1 MVGIVTH
8 PIGTP
13 RTAALDRCIN
23 FMQGC
28 ADGTHNG
35 RMTDTILDAP
45 LLERTDDSLARPL
58 PTALQ
63 RARSDVVA
71 AARELLTIPEGALT
85 RPWTWIGG
93 SEEEVRYGAYRAAEA
108 LETAEIEARS
118 IVAARDTNAPQATS
132 IVGPSTAARW
142 DLHGLLLP
150 LDAQMLDADPGS
162 GEWSIRLVLGHVI
175 ASQRGYGWGTAW
187 WLDRAFSAKD
197 PSLPAQIP
205 EEFFAAA
212 PDEATTGAE
221 GTMDEL
227 RDRLDAILD
236 LSAERLAGL
245 PDDRLDLG
253 ARWSGFPVTV
263 GFRMARWS
271 SHLRE
276 HAIQVEKTF
285 ALLGHVP
292 DEPARLAR
300 HVLAAY
306 GRAEAVVFGHE
317 GVDDAVQRTASGA
330 ADAMRAVTSARE
342 AAEVS
347 G

>member
-1 MVGIVTH
+1 
-8 PIGTP
+8 
-13 RTAALDRCIN
+13 
-23 FMQGC
+23 MQGK
-28 ADGTHNG
+28 AVRSHNG
-35 RMTDTILDAP
+35 AMTHTNLDAP
-45 LLERTDDSLARPL
+45 LIERTDDALARPL
-58 PTALQ
+58 PAALAG
-63 RARSDVVA
+63 ARSDALA
-71 AARELLTIPEGALT
+71 AARGLLSIPETSLT

-93 SEEEVRYGAYRAAEA
+93 SEEEARYGAYRAAEA
-108 LETAEIEARS
+108 LEQAESEGRAM
-118 IVAARDTNAPQATS
+118 AAGRDADALRATR

-150 LDAQMLDADPGS
+150 IDDRLLDADPGG

-175 ASQRGYGWGTAW
+175 GSQRGYGWGTAW
-187 WLDRAFSAKD
+187 WLDRAYDAKD
-197 PSLPAQIP
+197 PALPARIP
-205 EEFFAAA
+205 DAYFAAA
-212 PDEATTGAE
+212 PDEATTEAQ
-221 GTMDEL
+221 GTIDEL
-227 RDRLDAILD
+227 RSRLDAILD

-245 PDDRLDLG
+245 PNDRLDLG

-276 HAIQVEKTF
+276 HSIQVEKTF

-306 GRAEAVVFGHE
+306 GRAESVVFGRRS
-317 GVDDAVQRTASGA
+317 VDDAVERIVQGA
-330 ADAMRAVTSARE
+330 AEARDAVTSARRAAGR
-342 AAEVS
+342 AAEVN

>member
-1 MVGIVTH
+1 
-8 PIGTP
+8 
-13 RTAALDRCIN
+13 
-23 FMQGC
+23 MQRDAFGSHN
-28 ADGTHNG
+28 DG
-35 RMTDTILDAP
+35 MTNTILDAP
-45 LLERTDDSLARPL
+45 LIERTNASLARPL
-58 PTALQ
+58 PSALTTA
-63 RARSDVVA
+63 RADIVA
-71 AARELLTIPEGALT
+71 AARELLAIPATALT
-85 RPWTWIGG
+85 KPWTWIGG
-93 SEEEVRYGAYRAAEA
+93 SEEEARYGAYRAAEA
-108 LETAEIEARS
+108 LESAEIEARAM
-118 IVAARDTNAPQATS
+118 VAGRDADAPRATR

-150 LDAQMLDADPGS
+150 LDDRLLDADPGA

-175 ASQRGYGWGTAW
+175 GSQRGYGWGTAW
-187 WLDRAFSAKD
+187 WLDRAYNAKD
-197 PSLPAQIP
+197 PALPASIP
-205 EEFFAAA
+205 DEFYADA
-212 PDEATTGAE
+212 PDEATTEAE
-221 GTMDEL
+221 GSIDEL
-227 RDRLDAILD
+227 RARLDAILD

-306 GRAEAVVFGHE
+306 GRAESVVFGRK
-317 GVDDAVQRTASGA
+317 GVDDAIARVVQGA
-330 ADAMRAVTSARE
+330 AEARE
-342 AAEVS
+342 AVTAARRAAEVT

>member
-1 MVGIVTH
+1 
-8 PIGTP
+8 
-13 RTAALDRCIN
+13 
-23 FMQGC
+23 MQGN
-28 ADGTHNG
+28 AVGSHNG
-35 RMTDTILDAP
+35 SMTETFLDTP
-45 LLERTDDSLARPL
+45 LIERTDASLARPL
-58 PTALQ
+58 PTAIG
-63 RARSDVVA
+63 RARADVIA
-71 AARELLTIPEGALT
+71 AARDLLAIPETALT
-85 RPWTWIGG
+85 RPWSWIGG

-108 LETAEIEARS
+108 LEGAEIEARAV
-118 IVAARDTNAPQATS
+118 VATGDGDAPRATR
-132 IVGPSTAARW
+132 IVGPATAARW

-150 LDAQMLDADPGS
+150 LDDRMLDADPGG
-162 GEWSIRLVLGHVI
+162 GEWSIRLVLGHVT

-187 WLDRAFSAKD
+187 WLDRAYDATD
-197 PSLPAQIP
+197 PTLPARIP

-212 PDEATTGAE
+212 PDEATTEAE
-221 GTMDEL
+221 GTIDAL
-227 RDRLDAILD
+227 RARLDAILD

-276 HAIQVEKTF
+276 HTIQVEKTF
-285 ALLGHVP
+285 ALIGHVP

-306 GRAEAVVFGHE
+306 GRAESVVFGR
-317 GVDDAVQRTASGA
+317 GAVDDAVERIVQGA
-330 ADAMRAVTSARE
+330 AEARDAVTSARR
-342 AAEVS
+342 AAEVN